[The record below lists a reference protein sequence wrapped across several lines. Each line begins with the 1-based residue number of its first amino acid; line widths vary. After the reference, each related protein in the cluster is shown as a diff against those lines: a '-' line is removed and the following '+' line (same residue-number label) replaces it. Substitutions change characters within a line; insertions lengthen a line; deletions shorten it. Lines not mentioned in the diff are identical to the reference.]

1 MRWQQLFADL
11 QAQFDEAE
19 WAAERAESAS
29 RTRSEIGSVTFADR
43 LRGAVGA
50 AVVLRCRGA
59 GQIAG
64 ALVEVGPDWLLVHD
78 EHGRELLVAT
88 AAVGAVTGLTR
99 RTAAAD
105 PRPVRVEV
113 DLRRA
118 LRGLVRDR
126 SAVCVV
132 LDDGAAI
139 TGTFD
144 RVGAD
149 FVEVAEHEPDEPR
162 RHGAVRAV
170 HAVPIAAV
178 AVVVPVSERLPG

>member
-11 QAQFDEAE
+11 QAQFDQAE
-19 WAAERAESAS
+19 EAAERAEWGS
-29 RTRSEIGSVTFADR
+29 RARTELGSVSFTDR

-50 AVVLRCRGA
+50 AVVLRCAGA

-64 ALVEVGPDWLLVHD
+64 VLAEVGPDWVLVD
-78 EHGRELLVAT
+78 GDHGRESLVAT
-88 AAVGAVTGLTR
+88 AAVRSVAGLTR

-105 PRPVRVEV
+105 PRPARVEM

-118 LRGLVRDR
+118 LRRLARDR
-126 SAVCVV
+126 STVSLV

-139 TGTFD
+139 TGTLD

-149 FVEVAEHEPDEPR
+149 FVELAEHAPDEPR
-162 RHGAVRAV
+162 RPGAVRSV
-170 HAVPIAAV
+170 QAVPIAAV
-178 AVVVPVSERLPG
+178 AVVVRISEQLPE

>member
-19 WAAERAESAS
+19 WAAERAETAS
-29 RTRSEIGSVTFADR
+29 RARSEAGSVTFTDR

-59 GQIAG
+59 GQLAG
-64 ALVEVGPDWLLVHD
+64 VLAEVGPDWVLVD
-78 EHGRELLVAT
+78 GDHGRESLVAT
-88 AAVGAVTGLTR
+88 AVVRAVAGLTR
-99 RTAAAD
+99 RTAAVD

-118 LRGLVRDR
+118 LRGLARDR
-126 SAVCVV
+126 STVSVV
-132 LDDGAAI
+132 LDDGATI
-139 TGTFD
+139 TGTLD

-149 FVEVAEHEPDEPR
+149 FVELAEHAADQPR
-162 RHGAVRAV
+162 RSGVVRAV
-170 HAVPIAAV
+170 HAVPIAGV
-178 AVVVPVSERLPG
+178 AVVVRMSESLPE